1 MHVCLSVGARK
12 TPPVLLILV
21 GVCGCLGL
29 PSDDQLAYLL
39 GLVKPD
45 GVQVRWVLR
54 RLLEKWHCQKFLSEI
69 PQFASAVDFLMTAV
83 REPS

>member
-1 MHVCLSVGARK
+1 MHVCFSVGARK

-21 GVCGCLGL
+21 GVCGCGL

-45 GVQVRWVLR
+45 GVQVRWVSGTAPTDCADCLR
-54 RLLEKWHCQKFLSEI
+54 NGIVKNFFLKFHSLLGRLIS
-69 PQFASAVDFLMTAV
+69 S
-83 REPS
+83 